1 MHLRDDGLNILT
13 APAIGVALPL
23 PRNHPQRLLLND
35 EVHARPSEILKG
47 SVRLSYLALFAEGE
61 QRTEVWRRVQE
72 LAVRHG
78 VAPAAN
84 AANHYSADMGPF
96 RIKCERHTEFLRL
109 VFIIEGGPQPESFD
123 DPALQAVPADWLA
136 TLPGQVITAANVL
149 VQQSDGDWPEPERIA
164 TQFFDGNAL
173 VGASIADGAAY
184 AFTDFRI
191 REDGFSRLLVMDH
204 GMTPRQAGRTVQRL
218 LEIDT
223 YRILALLALPM
234 AQALAPFL
242 TKRERELAEVTR
254 LLVEAKDADE
264 AVLFDRLTRLEAEM
278 ESEQSR
284 NHYRFSASVAY
295 EALVD
300 SRITEL
306 REERLAG
313 LQTFRE
319 FLERRFKP
327 AMDTCRSSAASQ
339 ESLSQRLARV
349 TQLLSTRIDLTREAQ
364 TQDVLASMDRR
375 AKLQLRLQETVEG
388 LSIAAISYYI
398 VGLVGYLAKGA
409 RGAGLRVEPDVVM
422 AASIPVVLVLTALAL
437 RHIRRKVTREL

>member
-1 MHLRDDGLNILT
+1 MRDDGRAILT
-13 APAIGVALPL
+13 PPARGIAHIL
-23 PRNHPQRLLLND
+23 PRDHPQRLVLND
-35 EVHARPSEILKG
+35 EVHARPSEILEAPLK
-47 SVRLSYLALFAEGE
+47 LSYLAVFAEGE
-61 QRTEVWRRVQE
+61 QRADVWRRVQE
-72 LAVRHG
+72 LAGRYG
-78 VAPAAN
+78 VDPAPDT
-84 AANHYSADMGPF
+84 ANHYSANFGPF

-109 VFIIEGGPQPESFD
+109 VFIVEDGRQPESFEE
-123 DPALQAVPADWLA
+123 PALQAVPPEWLA
-136 TLPGQVITAANVL
+136 ALPGQLITAANVL
-149 VQQSDGDWPEPERIA
+149 LQHSDGDWPEPERIA

-173 VGASIADGAAY
+173 VGASIADGAAF

-191 REDGFSRLLVMDH
+191 RADGFSRLLVMDH

-234 AQALAPFL
+234 AHVLAPFL
-242 TKRERELAEVTR
+242 AARERELAEVTR
-254 LLVEAKDADE
+254 LLVEAKAPDE
-264 AVLFDRLTRLEAEM
+264 ALLFDRLTRLEAEM

-319 FLERRFKP
+319 FLERRFLP
-327 AMDTCRSSAASQ
+327 AMETCRSSAASQ
-339 ESLSQRLARV
+339 ESLSQRLTRV
-349 TQLLSTRIDLTREAQ
+349 TQLLSTRVDITREAQ

-388 LSIAAISYYI
+388 LSIAAITYYI
-398 VGLVGYLAKGA
+398 VGLVGYLAKGGS
-409 RGAGLRVEPDVVM
+409 RAGLPIEVDLVM
-422 AASIPVVLVLTALAL
+422 AASIPFVLVLTALAL
-437 RHIRRKVTREL
+437 RHHRRKAARES

>member
-1 MHLRDDGLNILT
+1 MRDDGLAILT
-13 APAIGVALPL
+13 TRPAGIDCPL
-23 PRNHPQRLLLND
+23 PADHPQRLVLND
-35 EVHARPSEILKG
+35 EVHARPSEILKAPL
-47 SVRLSYLALFAEGE
+47 RLSYLALFAEGE
-61 QRTEVWRRVQE
+61 QRAEVWRRVQE

-78 VAPAAN
+78 AGPAAD
-84 AANHYSADMGPF
+84 AANHYSANLGPF

-109 VFIIEGGPQPESFD
+109 IFIVEDGRQPESFE
-123 DPALQAVPADWLA
+123 DPALRAVPAEWLA
-136 TLPGQVITAANVL
+136 TLPGQLITAANVL
-149 VQQSDGDWPEPERIA
+149 LQQSDGEWPQPDRIA

-173 VGASIADGAAY
+173 VGSSIADGAAY

-191 REDGFSRLLVMDH
+191 RDDGFSRLLVMDH

-223 YRILALLALPM
+223 YRILALLALPV

-242 TKRERELAEVTR
+242 AARERELAEVTR
-254 LLVEAKDADE
+254 LLVEAKAADE
-264 AVLFDRLTRLEAEM
+264 PLLFDRLTRLEAEM

-284 NHYRFSASVAY
+284 NHSRFSASVAY

-300 SRITEL
+300 SRIAEL

-327 AMDTCRSSAASQ
+327 AMETCRSSAGNQ
-339 ESLSQRLARV
+339 ESLSQRLTRV
-349 TQLLSTRIDLTREAQ
+349 TQLLSTRVDITREAQ

-388 LSIAAISYYI
+388 LSIAAITYYI
-398 VGLVGYLAKGA
+398 VGLVGYLAKGG
-409 RGAGLRVEPDVVM
+409 RGAGLPIEVDLVM

-437 RHIRRKVTREL
+437 RHNRRKVAREA

>member
-1 MHLRDDGLNILT
+1 MHLRDDGLHILT

-72 LAVRHG
+72 LAARHG
-78 VAPAAN
+78 VAPAAD

-234 AQALAPFL
+234 AQVLGPFL

-422 AASIPVVLVLTALAL
+422 AGSIPVVLVLTALAL
-437 RHIRRKVTREL
+437 RHIRRKVTREA

>member
-1 MHLRDDGLNILT
+1 MHTESLALLT
-13 APAIGVALPL
+13 SAAAGIPRALP
-23 PRNHPQRLLLND
+23 RDHPQRLVLND
-35 EVHARPSEILKG
+35 EVHARPSEILEAPLK
-47 SVRLSYLALFAEGE
+47 LSYLALFAEGE
-61 QRTEVWRRVQE
+61 QRAEVWRRVQE

-78 VAPAAN
+78 VEPAADS
-84 AANHYSADMGPF
+84 ANHYSVDMGPF

-109 VFIIEGGPQPESFD
+109 VVIVEDGRQPESFEN
-123 DPALQAVPADWLA
+123 PALEAVPADWLA
-136 TLPGQVITAANVL
+136 ALPGQLITAANVL
-149 VQQSDGDWPEPERIA
+149 LQHSDGEWPEPERIA

-173 VGASIADGAAY
+173 VGASIADGAAF

-191 REDGFSRLLVMDH
+191 RDDGFSRLLVMDH

-234 AQALAPFL
+234 AHTLAPFL
-242 TKRERELAEVTR
+242 ARRERELAEVTR
-254 LLVEAKDADE
+254 LLVEAGAPE
-264 AVLFDRLTRLEAEM
+264 EPLLFDRLTRLEAEM
-278 ESEQSR
+278 ESEQSQ

-319 FLERRFKP
+319 FLQRRFLP
-327 AMDTCRSSAASQ
+327 AMETCRSCAANQ
-339 ESLSQRLARV
+339 ESLSQRLTRV
-349 TQLLSTRIDLTREAQ
+349 TQLLSTRVDITREAQ

-388 LSIAAISYYI
+388 LSIAAITYYI
-398 VGLVGYLAKGA
+398 VGLVGYLAKGG
-409 RGAGLRVEPDVVM
+409 RGAGLPVEVDVVM
-422 AASIPVVLVLTALAL
+422 AASIPVVLVLTWLAL
-437 RHIRRKVTREL
+437 RHNRRKAARET